1 MSRLEIK
8 NLSCGY
14 PARTVLKNVSLV
26 AEPGQI
32 LVLLGA
38 NGAGKTTLFRT
49 LSGQL
54 PPLSGSFQLADED
67 FGTLSVQ
74 ERVRELAVMP
84 QSESRDWPLTVEE
97 AVRLGRAPHRGWL
110 FPLNAEDHRIVAESI
125 TRTCLE
131 ELRDRP
137 ITELSGGEW
146 RRVILARALAQ
157 EAKVLLL
164 DEPTAGLDLK
174 YQHEVLHLAQ
184 SLTHDR
190 QLTTILSLHDLNL
203 AALFADVIA
212 LLGDEELIAVGPPE
226 EVLTEAMIERAFG
239 IPVSILEH
247 PVYGSPLIAA
257 NLEKNHLKNDTS
269 LD

>member
-1 MSRLEIK
+1 MSQLKIE
-8 NLSCGY
+8 NLCCGY
-14 PARTVLKNVSLV
+14 PSRTVLKNVTLT
-26 AEPGQI
+26 AEPGKT

-67 FGTLSVQ
+67 FRSFPLKQ
-74 ERVRELAVMP
+74 RVRELAVMP
-84 QSESRDWPLTVEE
+84 QSESRDWPLCVEE
-97 AVRLGRAPHRGWL
+97 AVRLGRAPHRGWI
-110 FPLNAEDHRIVAESI
+110 FPLTKEDHHIIDDAI
-125 TRTCLE
+125 KRTCLD

-174 YQHEVLHLAQ
+174 YQHEVLHLVQ

-212 LLGDEELIAVGPPE
+212 LLGNEELIAVGTPA
-226 EVLTEAMIERAFG
+226 EVLTESLIERAFG
-239 IPVSILEH
+239 IPVTILQH
-247 PVYGSPLIAA
+247 PVYGTPLIAPRSHW
-257 NLEKNHLKNDTS
+257 EETQS
-269 LD
+269 